1 MFEQMMKSLY
11 VTVCVS
17 GVISLRH
24 WASATERVLNL
35 GLPWRVL
42 RPQLVSNAQC
52 GLVDYQQWM
61 REFSIT
67 EPKLEVS
74 LGQRSCFV
82 SMLFFFSSSLF
93 HHTHKMVIHMSFP
106 FQISDNSILETM
118 YRNHSNLE
126 TIFRIIDTDHSGQS
140 GASLG
145 SQTWLC
151 GFMDV
156 GLILHAWSPE
166 GEPTDCLC
174 DSSRP
179 NLF

>member
-1 MFEQMMKSLY
+1 MTSLH
-11 VTVCVS
+11 VTVCIS
-17 GVISLRH
+17 GMISLRH

-42 RPQLVSNAQC
+42 RPQLVSNTQC

-74 LGQRSCFV
+74 LGLRYCFV
-82 SMLFFFSSSLF
+82 STFLFFLPHYFTT
-93 HHTHKMVIHMSFP
+93 HTQNGDMSFP

-140 GASLG
+140 GAFLG
-145 SQTWLC
+145 SQTRCSVASWMFDTAC
-151 GFMDV
+151 MVPRG
-156 GLILHAWSPE
+156 
-166 GEPTDCLC
+166 
-174 DSSRP
+174 
-179 NLF
+179 